1 MVWVDCPKW
10 SERWT
15 CVKKLPSGG
24 QGDAFRVRRATDGKD
39 AFLKTIRAKT
49 DRERRARFFR
59 EASAY
64 DTFHI
69 QVIPG
74 LIESNA
80 HQHENAEFEPY
91 LATEFIEGP
100 TLREWRAAQNR
111 VELTV
116 AIAIT
121 RSLLQTVRNCH
132 AARCIHR
139 DIKPDNI
146 ILIEADPAGPALL
159 DFGLNFHVTAEISF
173 ETQQGQEIGN
183 KFLRLPE
190 LSAGSL
196 LKQDSR
202 SDLSFAGGI
211 LFYLLTG
218 QHPDV
223 LQDGEGR
230 LPHQRSQALAILQN
244 VAGTRCSRLL
254 SLFDSAFAPKI
265 ADRFTNAD
273 AMLASIDRLMQDHEV
288 GPSSAHDR
296 KAILEVIGT
305 GAARRQAE
313 TAKRLEE
320 ALRRVEQVHREIQT
334 SFGSGLLLGQTNFG
348 VKGDVGTN
356 TLFWFKPGSN
366 EKVMSTTYQ
375 AQEVGDE
382 IVVRRSGETVFR
394 TALTSPNYGEE
405 FQLAVDAWL
414 MARLREAVVDPNA
427 LPPEAETFRE
437 IKPLSRLDDAVEQ
450 AHQTGRR
457 ILAFVYDPAQPE
469 RGQLQY
475 CLGYFLQNRRTR
487 ETINGAF
494 VIALVPLSQVSA
506 KSKALEGLSMETSRW
521 VVLDADLNLLEQNV
535 IYANAQ
541 EGERIAT
548 DLAQRHISN

>member
-1 MVWVDCPKW
+1 MANALNLTKSHEMVWVDCPKW

-146 ILIEADPAGPALL
+146 ILIEADPARPALL

-273 AMLASIDRLMQDHEV
+273 AMLASIDRLMQ
-288 GPSSAHDR
+288 
-296 KAILEVIGT
+296 
-305 GAARRQAE
+305 
-313 TAKRLEE
+313 
-320 ALRRVEQVHREIQT
+320 
-334 SFGSGLLLGQTNFG
+334 LLLGQTNFG

-382 IVVRRSGETVFR
+382 IVVRMSGETVFR
-394 TALTSPNYGEE
+394 TALTSPNYGEQ